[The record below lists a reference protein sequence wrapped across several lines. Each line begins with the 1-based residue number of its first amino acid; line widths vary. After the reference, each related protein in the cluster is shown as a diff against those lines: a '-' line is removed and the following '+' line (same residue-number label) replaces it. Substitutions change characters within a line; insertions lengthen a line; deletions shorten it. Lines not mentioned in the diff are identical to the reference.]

1 MLRQRCYSYSGPE
14 KASPRV
20 VFFVLFCFFVFFFTV
35 NAVNKVKKKSF
46 SHIFKKRMNSHA
58 VWNPTRRL
66 IRAFLEVNAFIQFS
80 VVACT

>member
-20 VFFVLFCFFVFFFTV
+20 VFFVLFFFFTV

-66 IRAFLEVNAFIQFS
+66 IRAFLEVNA
-80 VVACT
+80 